1 MKLAIPRKGMK
12 RSSFHRMRKEILSSM
27 PKIEAR
33 AVARYVRISP
43 RKARSVIN
51 AIRGKNVNEAF
62 AILELSPKKAARIIY
77 KVLKSAVANA
87 ENNLNLDP
95 ENLYVSECY
104 VDDGPRLKRLWPR
117 GRGRADII
125 QKRFSHI
132 TVVVRDKTREKEY
145 EEWLENT
152 MKNIEEKKE

>member
-1 MKLAIPRKGMK
+1 MKLKISRKGLK
-12 RSSFHRMRKEILSSM
+12 RSVFHRMRKEILSSM

-33 AVARYVRISP
+33 AVTRYVRISP

-51 AIRGKNVNEAF
+51 AIRGKDVNEAF

-87 ENNLNLDP
+87 ENNFNLNP

-104 VDDGPRLKRLWPR
+104 VDDGPRLKRIWPR

-125 QKRFSHI
+125 KRRLSHI

-152 MKNIEEKKE
+152 LKSLEEKEE

>member
-125 QKRFSHI
+125 QRRLSHI
-132 TVVVRDKTREKEY
+132 TVVVRDRTREKEY

-152 MKNIEEKKE
+152 MKNLGEKKE

>member
-1 MKLAIPRKGMK
+1 MKLKIPRKGLK
-12 RSSFHRMRKEILSSM
+12 RSAFHRMRKEILSSM

-33 AVARYVRISP
+33 AVAKYVRISP

-51 AIRGKNVNEAF
+51 AIRGKDVNEAF

-95 ENLYVSECY
+95 ENLYVSECH

-125 QKRFSHI
+125 QRRLSHI
-132 TVVVRDKTREKEY
+132 TVVVRDRTREKEY

-152 MKNIEEKKE
+152 LKNLEEKKE

>member
-1 MKLAIPRKGMK
+1 MKLKIPRKGLK
-12 RSSFHRMRKEILSSM
+12 RSAFHRMRKEILSSM

-33 AVARYVRISP
+33 AVAKYVRISP

-51 AIRGKNVNEAF
+51 AIRGKDVNEAF

-125 QKRFSHI
+125 QRRLSHI

-152 MKNIEEKKE
+152 LKNLEEKKE